1 MRWIALLALCCGLS
15 CIYAAKDE
23 RIGLDS
29 ATLRAGLRFAV
40 EVPFNNVAANSISKG
55 SRVRDSLRGIFSS
68 KGMCGFYAGGSMEA
82 ARSLLWYPRMWIIH
96 QGADLPCGL
105 NSIAQ
110 AIGVA
115 ALEAATMPLF
125 RARTAMMVES
135 RETFRHEISKV
146 LKTAYSG
153 TGLRTSASW
162 VSWYV
167 YFETDAFARQY
178 FKDNHLALGVVTV
191 SSQVGVA
198 VLTAPIY
205 VVLINRQKLTDPCE
219 LSFWDSVG
227 HHYKLHGST
236 IFYRTAKLGAAH
248 LTLQAVLTTLVTRF
262 FTDTP
267 KGDSMQH

>member
-1 MRWIALLALCCGLS
+1 MRWIALLTLCCGLS
-15 CIYAAKDE
+15 CVYAAKDE
-23 RIGLDS
+23 WVGLDS

-55 SRVRDSLRGIFSS
+55 SRVTDSLKGIVSL
-68 KGMCGFYAGGSMEA
+68 KGIWGFYAGGSMEA
-82 ARSLLWYPRMWIIH
+82 ARSLLWYPRMWIIQ
-96 QGADLPCGL
+96 QGADLPYGL
-105 NSIAQ
+105 SSIAQ
-110 AIGVA
+110 ATGVA

-125 RARTAMMVES
+125 RFRTVMMVES
-135 RETFRHEISKV
+135 KEVFRHEISKV

-162 VSWYV
+162 VSWYA
-167 YFETDAFARQY
+167 YFEADALARHY
-178 FKDNHLALGVVTV
+178 FKDNHLAAGVVTV

-198 VLTAPIY
+198 ALTAPIY

-219 LSFWDSVG
+219 LSFCYSVG

-236 IFYRTAKLGAAH
+236 IFYRTAKLGAVH
-248 LTLQAVLTTLVTRF
+248 LALQAALTMFVTRF